1 MPGPLLHVKDLRVR
15 YLPESGGKVQAL
27 EGLNLE
33 ILPGEVTGILGESG
47 SGKSTLAS
55 TLLRLLPASAECSGC
70 VVFEGEDLLTAAES
84 KLRRIRGSKIA
95 LIPQDPAVSLNPV
108 TRVGE
113 QISEVLRAHL
123 RLSRSER
130 KQRVRQL
137 LVEVGFE
144 DVDRIVDAY
153 LHQLSGG
160 QRQRVVIAQAIAC
173 RPSLIIA
180 DEPTS
185 KLHSELHCQILALLA
200 NTVAQHDTAL
210 LLITHDPTILAGFA
224 DRLMVMYA
232 GRLIEQGPAESVMR
246 RPLHPYTRAL
256 IGLSHGHT
264 SGNRAS
270 HLPSIPG
277 EMPNPLHVMPGC
289 RFEPRCSEKMGVCA
303 TTDPQTFSP
312 ESSRLVSCLKYGN

>member
-15 YLPESGGKVQAL
+15 YLPASGGKVQAL

-55 TLLRLLPASAECSGC
+55 TLLRLLPASAECSGS

-173 RPSLIIA
+173 P
-180 DEPTS
+180 
-185 KLHSELHCQILALLA
+185 
-200 NTVAQHDTAL
+200 
-210 LLITHDPTILAGFA
+210 AGK
-224 DRLMVMYA
+224 YS
-232 GRLIEQGPAESVMR
+232 GPA
-246 RPLHPYTRAL
+246 
-256 IGLSHGHT
+256 
-264 SGNRAS
+264 
-270 HLPSIPG
+270 
-277 EMPNPLHVMPGC
+277 
-289 RFEPRCSEKMGVCA
+289 
-303 TTDPQTFSP
+303 
-312 ESSRLVSCLKYGN
+312 

>member
-137 LVEVGFE
+137 LVEVGF
-144 DVDRIVDAY
+144 
-153 LHQLSGG
+153 
-160 QRQRVVIAQAIAC
+160 
-173 RPSLIIA
+173 
-180 DEPTS
+180 
-185 KLHSELHCQILALLA
+185 
-200 NTVAQHDTAL
+200 
-210 LLITHDPTILAGFA
+210 
-224 DRLMVMYA
+224 
-232 GRLIEQGPAESVMR
+232 
-246 RPLHPYTRAL
+246 
-256 IGLSHGHT
+256 
-264 SGNRAS
+264 
-270 HLPSIPG
+270 
-277 EMPNPLHVMPGC
+277 
-289 RFEPRCSEKMGVCA
+289 
-303 TTDPQTFSP
+303 
-312 ESSRLVSCLKYGN
+312 